1 MEFLITD
8 MEDCSVAMD
17 SLHII
22 MAACVVCGLA
32 LGGILGAWI
41 ASRSLEKNMK
51 EYLRSHDQE

>member
-1 MEFLITD
+1 

-51 EYLRSHDQE
+51 EYLRNHDQE